1 MSTLLR
7 SANEMSA
14 LAAYSAMSISS
25 PDVCLRSKLPA
36 MALRRG
42 HDSRP
47 AARVTPCASGR
58 RVAGVHGLGEGGLE
72 SNSDVDANDYRSYRR
87 FTCVHSTRLP

>member
-1 MSTLLR
+1 
-7 SANEMSA
+7 MSA

-58 RVAGVHGLGEGGLE
+58 RVAGVHGLGEGPE
-72 SNSDVDANDYRSYRR
+72 WKIPRIP
-87 FTCVHSTRLP
+87 HPLPATA